1 MAARMLALLG
11 AANAAAVV
19 ALWVHGGGLHADALT
34 SLGRLTGL
42 LGAYLALVELLVLS
56 RGPRT
61 SAWHRWAGHAVL
73 WLLVAHTLLITAG
86 YAVADRSGAF
96 EEVRRLITEFPG
108 VITATAGLGLL
119 IGVVLA
125 SALRRR
131 LRYESWYFIHLYAY
145 LAIALAFSHQL
156 ATGTEFVGDPLAR
169 TYWYALYLV
178 TMAAVIARLALPL
191 RHRLRVERVVEARPG
206 VVNVEISGALPA
218 QAGQFF
224 RWRFLT
230 RGRWFEAHPFSLS
243 AAPDG
248 RRLRITVKAAG
259 DFSAGLRALRPGTR
273 VIADGPFGGFTGAAR
288 RHERAAL
295 IAGGVGITPIRAL
308 LEEMPGE
315 LAVIYRALSADDV
328 ILREELDELARRR
341 GIELHYVVGDH
352 RADEALLSADHLRA
366 LVPDIAA
373 RDVYVCGPPEMV
385 AAVSASLRAA
395 GVRRIVTERFA
406 F

>member
-19 ALWVHGGGLHADALT
+19 GLWVHGGGLHDDALT

-42 LGAYLALVELLVLS
+42 LGAYLSLVELLVLA

-73 WLLVAHTLLITAG
+73 WLLVAHTVLITLG
-86 YAVADRSGAF
+86 YTVADGTGLV
-96 EEVRRLITEFPG
+96 EQVRRLIEEFPG
-108 VITATAGLGLL
+108 VITATAALAIL
-119 IGVVLA
+119 IGVVAA

-131 LRYESWYFIHLYAY
+131 MRYETWYFIHLYAY
-145 LAIALAFSHQL
+145 LAIALGFSHQL
-156 ATGTEFVGDPLAR
+156 ATGTEFVGDRLAR
-169 TYWYALYLV
+169 TYWYALYGV
-178 TMAAVIARLALPL
+178 TLAAIVWRFVRP
-191 RHRLRVERVVEARPG
+191 RRLRVERVVDESPGVVSVELSGAARARPG
-206 VVNVEISGALPA
+206 
-218 QAGQFF
+218 QYF

-248 RRLRITVKAAG
+248 RRLRITVKGVG
-259 DFSAGLRALRPGTR
+259 DFSRGLRELRPGTR
-273 VIADGPFGGFTGAAR
+273 VLADGPYGGFASRQAKT
-288 RHERAAL
+288 AL
-295 IAGGVGITPIRAL
+295 ISGGVGITPIRAL
-308 LEEMPGE
+308 LEEIGGDVVVVHRGE
-315 LAVIYRALSADDV
+315 P
-328 ILREELDELARRR
+328 ILRDELDALAAQR
-341 GIELHYVVGDH
+341 GFVIHYAAGDT
-352 RADEALLSADHLRA
+352 LLA
-366 LVPDIAA
+366 LVPDIAE

-385 AAVSASLRAA
+385 DATRASLHAA